1 MSLMKWL
8 RDTGILLSIVLV
20 LLEPK
25 NTSVRII
32 LLAFIT
38 LGLILK
44 LQDVD
49 WVMQRTW
56 ELNVVEK
63 PVVSENRSYLKL
75 TCVICVVIG
84 AVTVLGV
91 FTWPPPDQPITKV
104 IPVNP
109 NRQPPVPVPVL
120 PDPTKPPKEKPKPP
134 KPKPPEPEKT
144 PTPHPN
150 PLDPFDGA
158 PNSKVV
164 VDAIDEVKRFQTT
177 YQDCRDGFSKAAAQD
192 EQEKNQ
198 AHEHAKLFLVREKW
212 QVQEY
217 ASDFQNLHASLI
229 YRLGPSYKDADSER
243 SLNELLDK
251 KNPVD
256 VFYCSTIQKVGEY
269 FFALATK
276 LKAKGD

>member
-1 MSLMKWL
+1 MKWL

-44 LQDVD
+44 FQDAD

-84 AVTVLGV
+84 AVAVLGV
-91 FTWPPPDQPITKV
+91 FTWPPPDQPFTKV
-104 IPVNP
+104 IPVDP

-164 VDAIDEVKRFQTT
+164 ADTLDEVARLQTT
-177 YQDCRDGFSKAAAQD
+177 YQACTQGFSKAAAEDQAD
-192 EQEKNQ
+192 KNQ
-198 AHEHAKLFLVREKW
+198 AHEKTKMFLVQGKR

-229 YRLGPSYKDADSER
+229 YRLGPSYKDADGER
-243 SLNELLDK
+243 SLNELLDTK
-251 KNPVD
+251 DPVD
-256 VFYCSTIQKVGEY
+256 IFYCSAIQKVELY

>member
-1 MSLMKWL
+1 MKWL

-25 NTSVRII
+25 NSSVRII
-32 LLAFIT
+32 LLACIT

-44 LQDVD
+44 FQDAD
-49 WVMQRTW
+49 WIMQRTW

-63 PVVSENRSYLKL
+63 PMVSENRSYLKL

-84 AVTVLGV
+84 AVAVLGA
-91 FTWPPPDQPITKV
+91 FTWPPPDQPFTKV
-104 IPVNP
+104 IPVDP
-109 NRQPPVPVPVL
+109 NRQPPVPVL

-134 KPKPPEPEKT
+134 KPKPLEPEKT

-158 PNSKVV
+158 PNSKVAA
-164 VDAIDEVKRFQTT
+164 DTLDEVARLRTT
-177 YQDCRDGFSKAAAQD
+177 YQACTQGFSKAMAEDQAD
-192 EQEKNQ
+192 KNQ
-198 AHEHAKLFLVREKW
+198 AREKTKMFLVQGKGR
-212 QVQEY
+212 VQEY

-229 YRLGPSYKDADSER
+229 YRLGPSYKDADGER

-251 KNPVD
+251 TNPVD
-256 VFYCSTIQKVGEY
+256 FFYCNAVQDVGNY
-269 FFALATK
+269 LATLAAR